1 MSNALATEAAT
12 SEVQDPRT
20 ERRHDDNDSD
30 DGFDDFLSEEEE
42 ESTLQTQEM
51 DALARKMKSV
61 GLREAIEWG
70 KEATLQQGFDE
81 GFAQGARDV
90 FRLSRLRGALSVA
103 EVSGFVASRLSDEER
118 TRLQRCVTALRQRS
132 QRIRTQE
139 DDDSALEEEAHEW
152 LRRLEIPLPSEH
164 QPVSSSQASGE
175 TATAA
180 AN

>member
-61 GLREAIEWG
+61 R
-70 KEATLQQGFDE
+70 
-81 GFAQGARDV
+81 
-90 FRLSRLRGALSVA
+90 SRVGVRW
-103 EVSGFVASRLSDEER
+103 FFWRQER
-118 TRLQRCVTALRQRS
+118 PTSNVGEHCC
-132 QRIRTQE
+132 
-139 DDDSALEEEAHEW
+139 
-152 LRRLEIPLPSEH
+152 RLERSTRGIPP
-164 QPVSSSQASGE
+164 GR
-175 TATAA
+175 TA
-180 AN
+180 